1 MAPAARVAARQGR
14 PLSVHSVAA
23 GNTAQLAPAW
33 PCRHDSQDGTGIT
46 CAAAAPRR
54 PLGSG
59 CPPPGAGGVAGSLAG
74 AAAVHQQRRCLQHG
88 TVGARAARASTARR
102 PRRGLQW
109 AGGAHRSAAKAVAPR
124 RAGPLC
130 GEETAPT
137 EKETN
142 VPMIRQ
148 VHSTRLSGLPL
159 PKNQGADPLARDIVE
174 PAKPRPMPRQGVQL
188 HQSTQTPRG
197 KHHHCHK
204 DMTAPTPQAAGPP
217 LRGIDSALPTTR
229 YTTTTKERKS
239 TPRRQRHHHHEG
251 QTAPTP
257 PAAAELRRGRDNANV
272 DATRT
277 AAPTSL
283 GPQPCSRHHNGRM
296 GEKTPT
302 PRTAAP
308 PPRGRNCAL
317 PTAQFTTTAR
327 KRQSPSRPQ
336 HHDHHEGQTARTP
349 VVATRL
355 RLQTMPTPL
364 PHVPPHTPARG
375 HHPPASTT
383 TPQPAPPRPKK
394 RENAH
399 PADSSTTTPRER
411 WRPPHS
417 PMHHHGEEETVPVP
431 PTAPRPPR
439 GTDSAHPTGS
449 STTGP
454 RDSANTDA
462 RCTAAPGRP
471 QVPPR
476 RQSLRRT
483 RQAAAA
489 TP

>member
-349 VVATRL
+349 LVATRL
-355 RLQTMPTPL
+355 RLETDNADAAATRAAAHTSPG
-364 PHVPPHTPARG
+364 PPPPSQH
-375 HHPPASTT
+375 HHPPAS
-383 TPQPAPPRPKK
+383 
-394 RENAH
+394 
-399 PADSSTTTPRER
+399 STTAEKERE
-411 WRPPHS
+411 
-417 PMHHHGEEETVPVP
+417 
-431 PTAPRPPR
+431 RPPR
-439 GTDSAHPTGS
+439 GQQHHHPKGEM
-449 STTGP
+449 
-454 RDSANTDA
+454 
-462 RCTAAPGRP
+462 APSP
-471 QVPPR
+471 LPNAPPR
-476 RQSLRRT
+476 RGRDSPRPAHSATTTT
-483 RQAAAA
+483 RDRQRA
-489 TP
+489 PHG